1 MHNTNENQID
11 QDVDTNED
19 DRPQTPTRRP
29 NVGIRSRVVTAPRR
43 GLMPTSIWSQSEL
56 DGDEITSENT
66 DDDANDVSSVEGIAM
81 ETDSEEEDELDFV
94 AMEEDDDPRFTR
106 NFPR

>member
-11 QDVDTNED
+11 QDVDANED

-43 GLMPTSIWSQSEL
+43 GLMPTSMWSQ
-56 DGDEITSENT
+56 
-66 DDDANDVSSVEGIAM
+66 A
-81 ETDSEEEDELDFV
+81 
-94 AMEEDDDPRFTR
+94 
-106 NFPR
+106 

>member
-11 QDVDTNED
+11 QDVDANED

-43 GLMPTSIWSQSEL
+43 GLMPTSMWSQAEL
-56 DGDEITSENT
+56 DGDEIASVNT
-66 DDDANDVSSVEGIAM
+66 DEDVSYVSSEEVIAM
-81 ETDSEEEDELDFV
+81 ETDSEEEDELDIV